1 MKQETREY
9 IVQLIVHYVQGDLD
23 EKERKILEEWRAES
37 RVNEEMFSRM
47 TSRSHFEESM
57 VMYEM
62 TNEELNK
69 EWKQIYTRTVG
80 RREIGVRRIL
90 QYAGIVAAIVLIG
103 GIWYFDGEK
112 HRPESEI
119 LMAKKSTIQELE
131 SKAILVL
138 PDGRE
143 FDLKSKDDLETL
155 ASYKVAASAD
165 SEILTYSSE
174 EVDSIIEYHTLRIP
188 RGGEYVLILSD
199 GSTVYLNA
207 ESELTYP
214 ANFSG
219 KERRVRLKGEAY
231 FEVKKDTTKPFIVDV
246 APLRVQVLG
255 TEFGVRAYN
264 DEPCIKT
271 TLKQGKVSVESEG
284 CGVILTPSTQAT
296 FNKSDVRLDVKKV
309 NVNLFVGW
317 KDGRLIFDNCPLE
330 QVLTDLGRW
339 YDFKVIYEKEKLRS
353 IPFSLNIKKHEI
365 FAEVLEL
372 LEETGCVK
380 FEIKDN
386 IVVVK

>member
-1 MKQETREY
+1 MTRETREY
-9 IVQLIVHYVQGDLD
+9 IVQLIVHYVQGDLN
-23 EKERKILEEWRAES
+23 EKERKRLEEWRAAS
-37 RVNEEMFSRM
+37 HGNEEMFSRM
-47 TSRSHFEESM
+47 TSRRHFEESM
-57 VMYEM
+57 MMHEM
-62 TNEELNK
+62 TNEELEK
-69 EWKQIYTRTVG
+69 EWKQIYTRTIV
-80 RREIGVRRIL
+80 RRKMGVRRVL
-90 QYAGIVAAIVLIG
+90 QYAGIVAAILLIG
-103 GIWYFDGEK
+103 GIWYFEGGK

-119 LMAKKSTIQELE
+119 LMAKKSMIRELE

-138 PDGRE
+138 SDGRE
-143 FDLKSKDDLETL
+143 FDLKSKDDLEVL

-165 SEILTYSSE
+165 GETLTYSSE

-231 FEVKKDTTKPFIVDV
+231 FEVKKDTTKPFVVDV
-246 APLRVQVLG
+246 APLRIQVLG

-264 DEPCIKT
+264 DDPCIKT

-284 CGVILTPSTQAT
+284 CGVILEPNTQAT
-296 FNKSDVRLDVKKV
+296 FNRSNVRLDVKKV
-309 NVNLFVGW
+309 NVDLFIGW

-339 YDFKVIYEKEKLRS
+339 YDFNVVYKKEELRS
-353 IPFSLNIKKHEI
+353 VPFSLNIKKHEI
-365 FAEVLEL
+365 FSEVLEL

-386 IVVVK
+386 TVVVK